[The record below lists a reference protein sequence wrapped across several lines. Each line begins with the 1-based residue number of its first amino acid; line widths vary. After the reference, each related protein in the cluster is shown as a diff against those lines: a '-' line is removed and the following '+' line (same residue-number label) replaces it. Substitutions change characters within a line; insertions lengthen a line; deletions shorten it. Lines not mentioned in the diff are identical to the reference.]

1 MLELYGNHNVANL
14 NLPKKK
20 TEAELIAL
28 VIELEQRALKAEKKL
43 ESFEYVL
50 AYANDIVAMW
60 PEITMRT
67 LWRMTD
73 KVATLK
79 NALKDI

>member
-1 MLELYGNHNVANL
+1 METL
-14 NLPKKK
+14 K
-20 TEAELIAL
+20 TNTGDVIA
-28 VIELEQRALKAEKKL
+28 VTPITDWKARALKAEKRL

-50 AYANDIVAMW
+50 AYANDIVATW